1 MPETENKQS
10 NAPEVSVGQGG
21 WWGTAISIN
30 SLHHSVRQRVERS
43 EKAILLLSLR
53 FDKT

>member
-10 NAPEVSVGQGG
+10 NAPEVPLGQGG

-30 SLHHSVRQRVERS
+30 SLHHSVRQRVREVR
-43 EKAILLLSLR
+43 EGYLAPKFEI
-53 FDKT
+53 